1 MKSEK
6 FEELVSKNP
15 GNELFRFSLGQAY
28 HEEGRHEEAIEA
40 LNVCLNKNGE
50 WMVAA
55 ILKGKSLLALEHR
68 EEAKAVLE
76 RALQLAIDQH
86 HETPEAEVRKLLADI

>member
-1 MKSEK
+1 MKSAK

-28 HEEGRHEEAIEA
+28 HEEGKHEEAIES
-40 LNVCLNKNGE
+40 LNICLNKNRE

-55 ILKGKSLLALEHR
+55 ILKGKSLLALDR
-68 EEAKAVLE
+68 KEEAKTVLE
-76 RALQLAIDQH
+76 NALHLAIDQH
-86 HETPEAEVRKLLADI
+86 HETPEAEVRKLLADL